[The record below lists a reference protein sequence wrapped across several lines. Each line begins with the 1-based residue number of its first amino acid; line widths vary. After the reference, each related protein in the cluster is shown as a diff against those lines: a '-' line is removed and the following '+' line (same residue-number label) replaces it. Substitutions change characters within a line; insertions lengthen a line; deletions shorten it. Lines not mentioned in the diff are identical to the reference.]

1 MLQPK
6 RRKYRKEFRG
16 SMPGMSL
23 RGNTLSFGEFG
34 LKATTRGWVKSR
46 EIEAA
51 RRTISHYT
59 KRTGRLFIR
68 IFPHKPYT
76 GRPAGSRMGSGKGD
90 IQGYVAVITPGR
102 LLFEIT
108 GVTKDTA
115 LEALRLAGHKLSV
128 RTRFVERA

>member
-1 MLQPK
+1 MQPK

-23 RGNTLSFGEFG
+23 RGSTLSYGEFG
-34 LKATTRGWVKSR
+34 LKATSRGWVNGR

-59 KRTGRLFIR
+59 KRTGRVFIR

-90 IQGYVAVITPGR
+90 IQGYVAVVTPGR
-102 LLFEIT
+102 ILFEIT

-115 LEALRLAGHKLSV
+115 LEALRLAGHKISV
-128 RTRFVERA
+128 RTRFIERA

>member
-1 MLQPK
+1 MMQPR

-16 SMPGMSL
+16 SMDGMSM
-23 RGNTLSFGEFG
+23 RGNTLAFGEFG
-34 LKATTRGWVKSR
+34 LKATTCGWVNGR

-59 KRTGRLFIR
+59 KRTGRVFIR

-90 IQGYVAVITPGR
+90 IQGYVAVVRPGR
-102 LLFEIT
+102 IMFEIQ
-108 GVTKDTA
+108 GVTREVA
-115 LEALRLAGHKLSV
+115 LEAMRLAGHKVGVL
-128 RTRFVERA
+128 TRFVERK